1 MSKNTRTILKVG
13 ITGGIGSG
21 KTTVCKVFEALGI
34 PVYYADWHAR
44 QLMVNAPRLV
54 AGVKELFGPDA
65 YLEDGA
71 LNRPYIAEKVFNN
84 DKKLQQ
90 LNHLVHPAV
99 AEDAGRWHSAQEN
112 VPYTLKEAALLFE
125 SGNYKQLDKVITVFA
140 PEDLRI
146 QRVMDRDQVSSTE
159 VRARMA
165 KQMPEEEKLKRADF
179 VVYNDGTHSLIRQ
192 VWVIHQALLAKSET
206 I

>member
-44 QLMVNAPRLV
+44 QLMVNDPRLV

-125 SGNYKQLDKVITVFA
+125 SGNFKQLDKVITVFA
-140 PEDLRI
+140 PEKLRI
-146 QRVMDRDQVSSTE
+146 QRVMERDQVSRKE

-179 VVYNDGTHSLIRQ
+179 VVYNDGSHSLVRQ
-192 VWVIHQALLAKSET
+192 VWDIHRELIEK
-206 I
+206 

>member
-90 LNHLVHPAV
+90 LNHLVHRVV
-99 AEDAGRWHSAQEN
+99 AEDADRWHSAQEN

-165 KQMPEEEKLKRADF
+165 KQMPEEEKLKRADYI
-179 VVYNDGTHSLIRQ
+179 VYNDGKHSLVRQ
-192 VWVIHQALLAKSET
+192 VWDIHRELVGMSG
-206 I
+206 

>member
-71 LNRPYIAEKVFNN
+71 LNRPFIAKKVFNN

-99 AEDAGRWHSAQEN
+99 AEDADRWHSAQEN

-125 SGNYKQLDKVITVFA
+125 SGNYKHLDKVITVFA

>member
-1 MSKNTRTILKVG
+1 MLKVG

-125 SGNYKQLDKVITVFA
+125 SGNFKQLDKVITVFA
-140 PEDLRI
+140 PEKLRI
-146 QRVMDRDQVSSTE
+146 QRVMERDQVSRKE

-179 VVYNDGTHSLIRQ
+179 VVYNDGSHSLVRQ
-192 VWVIHQALLAKSET
+192 VWDIHRELIEK
-206 I
+206 

>member
-84 DKKLQQ
+84 DKNLQQ

-99 AEDAGRWHSAQEN
+99 AEDADRWHHAQEN

-125 SGNYKQLDKVITVFA
+125 SGINKQLDKVITVFA
-140 PEDLRI
+140 PEELRL
-146 QRVMDRDQVSSTE
+146 QRVIARDKVSAKE
-159 VRARMA
+159 VRARMV
-165 KQMPEEEKLKRADF
+165 KQMPEAEKLKLADF
-179 VVYNDGTHSLIRQ
+179 VVYNDGAHSLVRQ
-192 VWVIHQALLAKSET
+192 VWDIHQALLATSE
-206 I
+206 IV